1 MKVVSPSTMR
11 AMDQTVINNYK
22 IPGIVLMENA
32 GREVALAVE
41 NLWNT
46 QKCSISK
53 KIVIFC
59 GKGNNC
65 GDGFVAARHLSNMGF
80 DITVFLLANP
90 NKIAGDAAVNFEIIK
105 NMGIQIKIIDD
116 ELDLNDTKK
125 EISDASVLVD
135 AIFGTGL
142 KGEIKGVARGL
153 INLVNDSEVPVIAV
167 DVPSGICGE
176 TGRKLG
182 IAIKAKQ
189 TVTMALPKIGSLLYP
204 AVDYVGKLVIAD
216 IGMPKNYIKSVES
229 EDELLDS
236 DWVSKCFKKHPS
248 DAHKGT
254 FGRVF
259 IIAGSVGMTGAAALS
274 GEASIKSGAG
284 LVTIGIPESL
294 NGIIEVKLTEA
305 MTMPLAEIPSHCI
318 GLAALSKALKFGNQ
332 CNAVVLGP
340 GLSKEDETQQFIR
353 QFIQNCKVPMVIDA
367 DGLNAFAECPKVLNE
382 AQGPVIITPH
392 PGEMA
397 RLLSTTLSDI
407 QADRVTAVKTAARE
421 FNCTAVLKGART
433 LIATSEGNLWI
444 NPTGNA
450 GMATGGSGDVL
461 SGMIGAF
468 LARGM
473 KPYEAAVAGVYLHG
487 LAGDL
492 AAEEKGEICLTA
504 QDIIDYL
511 YRAINSIKEH
521 NYDK

>member
-11 AMDQTVINNYK
+11 TMDQTVINNYK

-41 NLWNT
+41 NLWNR

-59 GKGNNC
+59 GKGNNG

-142 KGEIKGVARGL
+142 KGEIKGGRGL

-189 TVTMALPKIGSLLYP
+189 TVTIALPKIGSLLYP

-216 IGMPKNYIKSVES
+216 IGMPKLYK
-229 EDELLDS
+229 
-236 DWVSKCFKKHPS
+236 
-248 DAHKGT
+248 
-254 FGRVF
+254 
-259 IIAGSVGMTGAAALS
+259 
-274 GEASIKSGAG
+274 
-284 LVTIGIPESL
+284 
-294 NGIIEVKLTEA
+294 
-305 MTMPLAEIPSHCI
+305 
-318 GLAALSKALKFGNQ
+318 
-332 CNAVVLGP
+332 
-340 GLSKEDETQQFIR
+340 
-353 QFIQNCKVPMVIDA
+353 
-367 DGLNAFAECPKVLNE
+367 
-382 AQGPVIITPH
+382 
-392 PGEMA
+392 
-397 RLLSTTLSDI
+397 
-407 QADRVTAVKTAARE
+407 
-421 FNCTAVLKGART
+421 
-433 LIATSEGNLWI
+433 
-444 NPTGNA
+444 
-450 GMATGGSGDVL
+450 
-461 SGMIGAF
+461 
-468 LARGM
+468 
-473 KPYEAAVAGVYLHG
+473 
-487 LAGDL
+487 
-492 AAEEKGEICLTA
+492 IC
-504 QDIIDYL
+504 
-511 YRAINSIKEH
+511 RK
-521 NYDK
+521 